1 MIWTGDP
8 RRGLRL
14 VKPGPFM
21 TDARQCTPDDPCD
34 LCIAVTPEPVPV
46 PEKVGIAWRVLFA
59 LTSVAL
65 GLVLGAG
72 ILTCADVAADLIARA
87 LGVKP

>member
-1 MIWTGDP
+1 MIWTES

-21 TDARQCTPDDPCD
+21 PDVRQCTHDDPCAM
-34 LCIAVTPEPVPV
+34 CRAIAPAPVPV
-46 PEKVGIAWRVLFA
+46 PEKVGLAWRVLFA

-72 ILTCADVAADLIARA
+72 LLTCADVAADLIARA
-87 LGVKP
+87 LGWKA